1 MDAPSLLSA
10 AYTLCCC
17 PYRFFAHVLLYR
29 LFSCYNISME
39 ISKYGASL
47 RPLDDNKIRELSP
60 IALAYIGDTVFD
72 LYVRA
77 YLVKNNMG
85 KIEALHKLAS
95 GVVNA
100 RAQAQA
106 AQLLQPLL
114 TPRELEIFQLG
125 KNAKSTPPKNAGY
138 EDYSLA
144 TAAEAVIGYLHLT
157 GQAAR
162 TDELFAVII
171 SHFFEGD
178 QHA

>member
-1 MDAPSLLSA
+1 MNSA
-10 AYTLCCC
+10 K
-17 PYRFFAHVLLYR
+17 F
-29 LFSCYNISME
+29 
-39 ISKYGASL
+39 GASL
-47 RPLDDNKIRELSP
+47 RPLEDSKIRELSP

-100 RAQAQA
+100 RAQAKA
-106 AQLLQPLL
+106 ALLL
-114 TPRELEIFQLG
+114 TPLLKEREAEIFQLG
-125 KNAKSTPPKNAGY
+125 KNAKSKPPKNAGY

-157 GQAAR
+157 GQAQR
-162 TDELFAVII
+162 LDELFAVII
-171 SHFFEGD
+171 PHFFEGG
-178 QHA
+178 QNA

>member
-1 MDAPSLLSA
+1 MSA
-10 AYTLCCC
+10 L
-17 PYRFFAHVLLYR
+17 
-29 LFSCYNISME
+29 
-39 ISKYGASL
+39 KYDASL

-85 KIEALHKLAS
+85 RIEALHKLAS

-100 RAQAQA
+100 RSQAKA
-106 AQLLQPLL
+106 ALLLQPVL
-114 TPRELEIFQLG
+114 TERESEIFQLG
-125 KNAKSTPPKNAGY
+125 KNAKSMPPKNASHA
-138 EDYSLA
+138 DYSLA
-144 TAAEAVIGYLHLT
+144 TAVEAVIGYLRLT

-162 TDELFAVII
+162 TDELFGMII
-171 SHFFEGD
+171 PYFFEGG

>member
-1 MDAPSLLSA
+1 
-10 AYTLCCC
+10 
-17 PYRFFAHVLLYR
+17 
-29 LFSCYNISME
+29 ME
-39 ISKYGASL
+39 LSKYDASL
-47 RPLDDNKIRELSP
+47 RVMDDNKIRELSP

-106 AQLLQPLL
+106 ALQLKPLL
-114 TPRELEIFQLG
+114 TARELEIFQLG
-125 KNAKSTPPKNAGY
+125 KNAKSTPPKNASQ
-138 EDYSLA
+138 EDYSYA
-144 TAAEAVIGYLHLT
+144 TAIEAVVGYLYLT
-157 GQAAR
+157 GQTQR
-162 TDELFAVII
+162 TKELFGHII

-178 QHA
+178 GNA